1 MSTCVDMLNP
11 IGIHAYASVSMA
23 PKTPR
28 NDITVHWMSLRAK
41 RGNLNHSTCPMRY
54 YFVAAFNL
62 SANGSVS
69 GMTRTSVLKRYGAAE
84 PDSKS
89 SSTKY
94 AVQPFSGAF
103 TPVS

>member
-41 RGNLNHSTCPMRY
+41 RGNLNRTTHAPRNY
-54 YFVAAFNL
+54 LVAAFNL

-69 GMTRTSVLKRYGAAE
+69 GITRTSVLKRYGCGAPE
-84 PDSKS
+84 SKS
-89 SSTKY
+89 NSTK
-94 AVQPFSGAF
+94 
-103 TPVS
+103 